1 MSPHI
6 VKIPLEAEGNMTT
19 LSRLEVEALLDI
31 SKTGVYETFRRCC
44 LAVLNSGND
53 DCDSVTEILERYRD
67 FQVALHPRNGGIEL
81 EIANPPLIAFV
92 EGEMIR
98 GIREHLYAV
107 LRDILFVHNEIVGDS
122 RFDFDDSNHLTS
134 AVFQILRN
142 ANVLRPQTGSRLVV
156 CWGGHSI
163 PRNEYEYTKKV
174 GYQLGLRG
182 LDICTG
188 CGPGAMKGPMKGAAI
203 GHSKQRNPRGRYV
216 GVSEPG
222 IIAAESPNPIV
233 NQLVIMP
240 DIEKR
245 LEAFLRLGHA
255 FVVFPGGV
263 GTAEELFYIL
273 GILLHPKNI
282 HHDFPLFLTGPAEN
296 EGYFRS
302 VDAFVGATLGKDAQS
317 KYTIVVGNAEEVAGA
332 VRAGVERASGERSA
346 NNDATYFNWHLHI
359 DEKLQ
364 RPFEP
369 TNERMRGLNL
379 NLGQPPHE
387 LAAALRCVFSAIV
400 TGNIKETGVKL
411 VEENGPFPIAGP
423 IESIEPLKALLCE
436 FVAERRMTIREDYAP
451 PYTLLV
457 AA

>member
-53 DCDSVTEILERYRD
+53 DCDSVTEILERHRD

-142 ANVLRPQTGSRLVV
+142 ANVLRPQTGSRLAV

-174 GYQLGLRG
+174 GYQLRLRG

-263 GTAEELFYIL
+263 VPPRSFSTSWGFCFTRRTYITISRCFSPAQRKMRDISGAL
-273 GILLHPKNI
+273 MRSLVRPSVRTHSRNT
-282 HHDFPLFLTGPAEN
+282 PLSLAMRRRWQG
-296 EGYFRS
+296 RS
-302 VDAFVGATLGKDAQS
+302 A
-317 KYTIVVGNAEEVAGA
+317 
-332 VRAGVERASGERSA
+332 RASNALRVNGLRTTMPPISIGICTSTRSSNA
-346 NNDATYFNWHLHI
+346 
-359 DEKLQ
+359 
-364 RPFEP
+364 RSSPP
-369 TNERMRGLNL
+369 TN
-379 NLGQPPHE
+379 
-387 LAAALRCVFSAIV
+387 A
-400 TGNIKETGVKL
+400 
-411 VEENGPFPIAGP
+411 
-423 IESIEPLKALLCE
+423 CE
-436 FVAERRMTIREDYAP
+436 D
-451 PYTLLV
+451 
-457 AA
+457 